1 MSSDFFKINVLT
13 FDLSLCYARPRPFIL
28 YMTRKTPINK
38 AYHTKAGEFLQV
50 ATMRLRMFTAAL
62 TVPVLKITGYR
73 FSKNFR
79 HGVTYRHRAVYA
91 MVDTV
96 HANLWAG
103 MQPDP
108 EVIKFLED

>member
-1 MSSDFFKINVLT
+1 
-13 FDLSLCYARPRPFIL
+13 
-28 YMTRKTPINK
+28 MTMTQF
-38 AYHTKAGEFLQV
+38 HDTKAGEFLQV

-62 TVPVLKITGYR
+62 IVPVLKITGYR

-79 HGVTYRHRAVYA
+79 HGVTYGHRAVYA

-108 EVIKFLED
+108 EIVKFLED